1 LIPVSPGIDAIMGAE
16 RYIEVSNEIAARG
29 NKPIEIFGIL
39 VNLYEQRTVISNEI
53 DNVARQKW
61 GSKVFKTRIRK
72 NVSIGEARIQN
83 KTIFEYAPRS
93 NGAKDFTAL
102 TAEVLNVN

>member
-1 LIPVSPGIDAIMGAE
+1 MGAE

-29 NKPIEIFGIL
+29 NKPIDIFGIL
-39 VNLYEQRTVISNEI
+39 VNLYETRTVISSEI
-53 DNVARQKW
+53 DNVARQRW
-61 GSKVFKTRIRK
+61 GSKVFKTRVRK

-83 KTIFEYAPRS
+83 KTIFEYAPQS

>member
-16 RYIEVSNEIAARG
+16 RYIEVSDEIAARG
-29 NKPIEIFGIL
+29 NKPIDIFGIL
-39 VNLYEQRTVISNEI
+39 MNLYEGRTVISGEI
-53 DNVARQKW
+53 DNVAREKW
-61 GSKVFKTRIRK
+61 GSKVFQTRIRK

-83 KTIFEYAPRS
+83 QTIFEYAPRS

-102 TAEVLNVN
+102 TAEVLNVS